1 MWPFNKFKKLVDP
14 YVGKTVIR
22 FTTHGCM
29 AQIHQF
35 DYIGTIVDFKRNDS
49 GLKLYIVEVLK
60 CGSLEKR
67 DRNLKSEQETIASHY
82 LQNIGGNFLV
92 AYD

>member
-1 MWPFNKFKKLVDP
+1 MWPFKLKKLIDP
-14 YVGKTVIR
+14 YIGKTVIR

-29 AQIHQF
+29 AQIHEF
-35 DYIGTIVDFKRNDS
+35 DYIGTIVDFKINS
-49 GLKLYIVEVLK
+49 AGLKLYIVDILK

-67 DRNLKSEQETIASHY
+67 DGNLKSEQETIAHHY
-82 LQNIGGNFLV
+82 LQNIGGKFLI